1 MPICVRCFQNLR
13 ETNKPLALASRPTS
27 IGPDRR
33 RTLAHGSTYAPTTR
47 AVKMQLAPH
56 AVPSSSVDE
65 VQPASSCRCRC
76 RPAGDTAETTAVD
89 RNHSSRNHSSTP
101 ASAASLSIGRGDVVR
116 TARVPLLYPCR
127 CAREE
132 LSVRESDRRCSP
144 LAFCPRRISVGR
156 AHHYRKGMNSIRRF
170 RTKPTF
176 RRNIRSIAFL
186 YTPYLVLGSDY
197 VSPRTMIGLFVS
209 TKIVC

>member
-116 TARVPLLYPCR
+116 SARVPAIPVSLLR
-127 CAREE
+127 SFQSARVIVV
-132 LSVRESDRRCSP
+132 LPLPSVLNVFPSLEPS
-144 LAFCPRRISVGR
+144 A
-156 AHHYRKGMNSIRRF
+156 
-170 RTKPTF
+170 
-176 RRNIRSIAFL
+176 
-186 YTPYLVLGSDY
+186 
-197 VSPRTMIGLFVS
+197 
-209 TKIVC
+209 IVKVCIQFAGFEHN